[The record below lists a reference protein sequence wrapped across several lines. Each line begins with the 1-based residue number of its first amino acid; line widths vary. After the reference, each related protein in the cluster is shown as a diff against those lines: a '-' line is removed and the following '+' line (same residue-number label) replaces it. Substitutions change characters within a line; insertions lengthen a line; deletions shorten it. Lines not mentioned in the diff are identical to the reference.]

1 MLGRPCTWCA
11 PARGGGCTHV
21 QCDVWSLTLFDLSL
35 LNGYPRSADVS
46 EQTSPV
52 GFATSPTGKRNLM
65 YVCVHVG
72 LLVCWPAAFA
82 RSVLHHVWPPR
93 SSKTTTSYAPLV
105 SPALWRNWAIA
116 SRKPRRQNRR
126 PHPNCIAVCVCVCV
140 RVCVNEYVCRV
151 FCKVT
156 HTHIRTGKLAPMNA
170 HTLTQVRVHPRTHT
184 HMHTLTCTGV
194 RTHIRPYS
202 TRNTHKNVDK

>member
-1 MLGRPCTWCA
+1 MGTLAVPTFQNKLHRSASQLRPQENAILCMCAFTWGCWSVGPQHLHAVFCTTSGRQGQARRQRVARHLFRRPC
-11 PARGGGCTHV
+11 GGIGRSHRESQEGRT
-21 QCDVWSLTLFDLSL
+21 DVHTQIVL
-35 LNGYPRSADVS
+35 L
-46 EQTSPV
+46 
-52 GFATSPTGKRNLM
+52 
-65 YVCVHVG
+65 
-72 LLVCWPAAFA
+72 
-82 RSVLHHVWPPR
+82 
-93 SSKTTTSYAPLV
+93 
-105 SPALWRNWAIA
+105 
-116 SRKPRRQNRR
+116 
-126 PHPNCIAVCVCVCV
+126 CVCV

>member
-11 PARGGGCTHV
+11 PARGGGCTRV

-126 PHPNCIAVCVCVCV
+126 PHPNCIAVCV

-156 HTHIRTGKLAPMNA
+156 HTHTHRQACTHA
-170 HTLTQVRVHPRTHT
+170 RTHT
-184 HMHTLTCTGV
+184 HTGTCAPTHSHTHAHTNV
-194 RTHIRPYS
+194 HRRSYTHSPVQYKKHTQKR
-202 TRNTHKNVDK
+202 

>member
-1 MLGRPCTWCA
+1 MG
-11 PARGGGCTHV
+11 
-21 QCDVWSLTLFDLSL
+21 TLAVPTFQNKLH
-35 LNGYPRSADVS
+35 RSASQLRPQETQSYVCVRSRGVAGLLARSICTQCFAPRLAAKVKQDDNELRATCFAGLVEELGDRIAKAKKA
-46 EQTSPV
+46 EQTSTP
-52 GFATSPTGKRNLM
+52 KL
-65 YVCVHVG
+65 YC
-72 LLVCWPAAFA
+72 
-82 RSVLHHVWPPR
+82 
-93 SSKTTTSYAPLV
+93 
-105 SPALWRNWAIA
+105 
-116 SRKPRRQNRR
+116 
-126 PHPNCIAVCVCVCV
+126 CVCV

-156 HTHIRTGKLAPMNA
+156 HTHIRTGKLAPMHA